1 MVKLQKSQKTK
12 TSIMA
17 SYGSGKFLAEFFIGA
32 FGALVFKFYET
43 EIGLSAGLSAI
54 AIILYSIW
62 NAVNDPLIG
71 YLTSKPTPFSKKLGR
86 RFPWIFIGAILWGF
100 SFVLIFA
107 VPKSLNPET
116 DSIFIFLWM
125 LGSICL
131 FDTFFSLWEVN
142 YQSIF
147 PDKFRD
153 KDERS
158 KAAGIATF
166 IGVFGIAMGTVLPGL
181 IINYGEPSTYLTNGW
196 IFLGLGLI
204 TALLLIPG
212 VKENKQMIDRYIQI
226 ADIKQDSFITQM
238 KDAFKFRNFVG
249 FILLYFFYQSGVL
262 LMTGSVHYVGDY
274 VLPGGSTDVTII
286 FAGML
291 IGALISIPFWLF
303 IAKRV
308 KGHQNVLII
317 TALLMAVFSFPMT
330 FINTYTGFTIM
341 MALWGAGF
349 GGFWLMMTPAMADV
363 IDEVVLF
370 KKRRDDGVLLG
381 FRAFFGR
388 LAWAVQASAFWII
401 HSLTSFAADPH
412 SSSAIL
418 GIHIHMGL
426 LPSILILIG
435 VLIFWKMNT
444 LNADKMEKIR
454 EGLEKL
460 DL

>member
-1 MVKLQKSQKTK
+1 MEKEKNKISTGV
-12 TSIMA
+12 MA
-17 SYGSGKFLAEFFIGA
+17 SYGSGKFYVELFIGA

-43 EIGLSAGLSAI
+43 EIGLSAGLSAV

-62 NAVNDPLIG
+62 NAINDPLIG

-86 RFPWIFIGAILWGF
+86 RFPWILIGSILWGF

-116 DSIFIFLWM
+116 DSILIFLWM

-131 FDTFFSLWEVN
+131 FDTFLSLWEVN

-147 PDKFRD
+147 PDKFRG

-181 IINYGEPSTYLTNGW
+181 IISYGEPSTYLTNGW

-212 VKENKQMIDRYIQI
+212 VKENKQMIERYMQI
-226 ADIKQDSFITQM
+226 SDTKQDTFINQM
-238 KDAFKFRNFVG
+238 KGAFKYKNFVA
-249 FILLYFFYQSGVL
+249 FIILYFFYQSGTM

-274 VLPGGSTDVTII
+274 VLPGDSTDVTII

-303 IAKRV
+303 IAKKV

-317 TALLMAVFSFPMT
+317 TALLMAAFSFPMT

-363 IDEVVLF
+363 VDEVVLN

-381 FRAFFGR
+381 LRAFFGR
-388 LAWAVQASAFWII
+388 LSWAVQASAFWII
-401 HSLTSFAADPH
+401 HSLTGFAEDPH
-412 SSSAIL
+412 SPLAIL

-426 LPSILILIG
+426 LPAILISIG
-435 VLIFWKMNT
+435 AFIFWKMNT
-444 LNADKMEKIR
+444 LNAGKMETIR
-454 EGLEKL
+454 GELEKL

>member
-1 MVKLQKSQKTK
+1 MIKENSKNRIS
-12 TSIMA
+12 TSVMA

-43 EIGLSAGLSAI
+43 EIGLSAGLSAV

-71 YLTSKPTPFSKKLGR
+71 YLTSKPTPFSNKLGR
-86 RFPWIFIGAILWGF
+86 RFPWIFMGSVLWGF

-116 DSIFIFLWM
+116 DSLLIFFWM

-147 PDKFRD
+147 PDKFRK

-181 IINYGEPSTYLTNGW
+181 IISYGDPGSYLLNGW
-196 IFLGLGLI
+196 VFLGLGLI
-204 TALLLIPG
+204 AVLLLIPG
-212 VKENKQMIDRYIQI
+212 VKEDRHMIDRYMESVSLE
-226 ADIKQDSFITQM
+226 QDSFFSQM
-238 KDAFKFRNFVG
+238 KAAFKFRNFVA
-249 FILLYFFYQSGVL
+249 FILLYFFYQSGVMS
-262 LMTGSVHYVGDY
+262 MTGSVHYVGDY
-274 VLPGGSTDVTII
+274 VLPGDSSDVTVI

-291 IGALISIPFWLF
+291 AGALISIPFWLF
-303 IAKRV
+303 IAKKVR
-308 KGHQNVLII
+308 GHQNVLII
-317 TALLMAVFSFPMT
+317 TALLMAAFSFPMT
-330 FINTYTGFTIM
+330 FINSYTGFTIM

-363 IDEVVLF
+363 IDEVVLS
-370 KKRRDDGVLLG
+370 KRKRDDGVLLG

-388 LAWAVQASAFWII
+388 LSWAVQASAFWLI
-401 HSLTSFAADPH
+401 HTLTGFAEDPM
-412 SSSAIL
+412 SKKALL

-426 LPSILILIG
+426 LPAVLILTG
-435 VLIFWKMNT
+435 VVIFWKMNT
-444 LNADKMEKIR
+444 LNADRMENIR
-454 EGLEKL
+454 RELEKL
-460 DL
+460 NL